1 MDMKQLSNAV
11 GGFMSRPSTSKLEK
25 LLDERIGLAEAMK
38 LATMIVGTYPNADKV
53 GDTYLGAVAAI
64 LQQYPASVARQA
76 AALKN
81 GVMRYTRFLPTVADL
96 VSYCEGFTEPLRKQV
111 DYDARTKRQLAD
123 RDVFVQ
129 SQTVDRQ
136 KHLSITELKQKYG
149 DWQDDWRPLGEL
161 QARLRQEAKA
171 KLIAEFGQETF
182 DAIPNAIGAAP

>member
-25 LLDERIGLAEAMK
+25 LLNQRIGLAEAMK

-53 GDTYLGAVAAI
+53 GDTYLGAIAAI

-76 AALKN
+76 ADLKN
-81 GVMRYTRFLPTVADL
+81 GVMRYCKFLPTVADL

-123 RDVFVQ
+123 RDIFVQ

-136 KHLSITELKQKYG
+136 KHLSLEELKQKYG

-171 KLIAEFGQETF
+171 KLIAEFGQEAF
-182 DAIPNAIGAAP
+182 DAVPNAV